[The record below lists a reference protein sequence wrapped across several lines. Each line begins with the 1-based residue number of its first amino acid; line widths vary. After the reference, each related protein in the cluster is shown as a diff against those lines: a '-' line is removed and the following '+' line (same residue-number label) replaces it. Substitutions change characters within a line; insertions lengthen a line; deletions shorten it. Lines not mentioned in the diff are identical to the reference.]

1 MKEPDYQQRIRQLEE
16 ALRESEKRE
25 ASVESRL
32 KESKERE
39 ASVQERL
46 KEAVSELGHT
56 KAQVAD
62 LQIVVQKGHQ
72 DLRETKLQ
80 YEVDRK
86 KLIFDHETTRE
97 ELKTV
102 HNQLDIATHGLI
114 DARKDKE
121 SLEVCYRS
129 VRGMPSSICC
139 CVCYRSGGSTMEA
152 GCFTQVSVLGG
163 ARTIV

>member
-25 ASVESRL
+25 ASV
-32 KESKERE
+32 
-39 ASVQERL
+39 QERL
-46 KEAVSELGHT
+46 QEAVSELGHT
-56 KAQVAD
+56 KAEVAD
-62 LQIVVQKGHQ
+62 LQIVVQKGRQ

-86 KLIFDHETTRE
+86 KLIFDHKTTRE

-102 HNQLDIATHGLI
+102 RNQLDIATHGLI

-129 VRGMPSSICC
+129 VRGMPSSMYA
-139 CVCYRSGGSTMEA
+139 V
-152 GCFTQVSVLGG
+152 VSVIGQVAVQWRLV
-163 ARTIV
+163 ALPRCLS